1 MVSDGGSK
9 YFRNFKQKELKMSA
23 ILRRKISTKKA
34 RIAVI
39 GLGYVGLPLAVNFA
53 KAGFKVFG
61 LDMDSDRVQ
70 QVNQK
75 KSYILDI
82 PAKDVAKVVN
92 NGHLEAR
99 TTFEVLE
106 TIDVAIICVP
116 TPLKRRYTPNI
127 AYIVSAIRTI
137 RKYLKKN
144 TLVILESTTYP
155 GTTEELICPE
165 LEKGGLK
172 VGKDFYL
179 SFSPERIDPG
189 NKKYDVT
196 CIPKVVGGMTPKCGE
211 LTKLLYEKIIK
222 KIHLVSSAKAAEMT
236 KLLENTFRIINIGWV
251 NEVTMMSHKMGID
264 IWEVIEAAKTK
275 PFGFMPFYPGL
286 GVGGHCIPDDP
297 LYLYWKAK
305 HHGFNS
311 KFIKLSADT
320 NSHMPY
326 YVADRLADILQTN
339 KKSVKTKKV
348 TTRSRWPKVLVV
360 GVTYKKDVKDLR
372 KSPPLKLI
380 EILQHRKY
388 VVDYYDPIIP
398 YLNVGSINSLSIEL
412 KPSIISKYDCVLI
425 ATDHSNVNYK
435 LILKHARLIYD
446 IRNVYGHQKHKKI
459 KKI

>member
-1 MVSDGGSK
+1 MSSI
-9 YFRNFKQKELKMSA
+9 LK
-23 ILRRKISTKKA
+23 RKISTKKA

-61 LDMDSDRVQ
+61 LDMDADRVN
-70 QVNQK
+70 QVNKK

-82 PAKDVAKVVN
+82 PTKDVARVVG
-92 NGHLEAR
+92 NGRLEAR
-99 TTFEVLE
+99 TEFEVLA
-106 TIDVAIICVP
+106 TIDVVIICVP

-137 RKYLKKN
+137 RKYLRKN
-144 TLVILESTTYP
+144 TLIILESTTYP

-165 LEKGGLK
+165 LEKSGLK
-172 VGKDFYL
+172 AGKDFYL

-196 CIPKVVGGMTPKCGE
+196 SITKVVGGMTPKCGE

-251 NEVTMMSHKMGID
+251 NEVTMMSHKMNID
-264 IWEVIEAAKTK
+264 IWEVIDAANTK

-305 HHGFNS
+305 HHGFSS

-326 YVADRLADILQTN
+326 YVADCLAEILKADKEN
-339 KKSVKTKKV
+339 SKAKKSVK
-348 TTRSRWPKVLVV
+348 RSRLPKVLVI

-388 VVDYYDPIIP
+388 KVDYYDPIIP
-398 YLNVGSINSLSIEL
+398 YLNVGAIDLVSIQL
-412 KPSIISKYDCVLI
+412 KAGTILKYDCVLI
-425 ATDHSNVNYK
+425 TTDHTKINYK

-446 IRNVYGHQKHKKI
+446 IRNVYDHRKHKKV